1 MSEVSDVLDEPVRAD
16 DLNFRRVV
24 HIFLRTWPFMR
35 PALKHMVIFVVASAA
50 IALFAAFLGF
60 IITGLMNGGIVAGRP
75 LGQLHVAIY
84 ALDPAVYVNVE
95 SLSDEARLALC
106 WPVIISTIPL
116 VLAVAGGGLA
126 LYYYSIWIFQ
136 GINQRMRVTLID
148 RLQAQS
154 LAFHASAR
162 TGDAITPAPWWRP
175 S

>member
-1 MSEVSDVLDEPVRAD
+1 
-16 DLNFRRVV
+16 
-24 HIFLRTWPFMR
+24 MR

-95 SLSDEARLALC
+95 SLSDEARLSLC

-136 GINQRMRVTLID
+136 GINQRMRVTLSTACKPS
-148 RLQAQS
+148 RSPSTHLPGRATRS
-154 LAFHASAR
+154 TGSTR
-162 TGDAITPAPWWRP
+162 TAPW
-175 S
+175 